1 MEEFVIE
8 NMMETVLL
16 GSGKKWYTFPFK
28 WNSGELWVD
37 HSILFCYFGVGKHS
51 KDPLKCVSSKQEV
64 FVERNVKREGKTT

>member
-51 KDPLKCVSSKQEV
+51 KDPLKSDVFLVS
-64 FVERNVKREGKTT
+64 KRYLLSAM